1 MCSKKDINF
10 KVFNLISNKNE
21 AKAIAKYISCDC
33 KWKFNSK
40 TCNSNQKW
48 NNKRFQ
54 CDCKNY
60 HKSKKDYN
68 WNLST
73 CTCENRKYLRNIA
86 DNSVIPCDEIVHV
99 MDILLTKMANTIG
112 RSTVSINSD
121 GKKVK
126 YKIDWFILD
135 TVLSVIILLLIITII
150 CYHYAKHRS
159 KQKDFDALA
168 I

>member
-1 MCSKKDINF
+1 MCSKKNINF
-10 KVFNLISNKNE
+10 KVFNLVSNKNE
-21 AKAIAKYISCDC
+21 AKAIAKHISCDF
-33 KWKFNSK
+33 KWKFNST

-54 CDCKNY
+54 CECKNY
-60 HKSKKDYN
+60 RKSKKDYN
-68 WNLST
+68 WNPST
-73 CTCENRKYLRNIA
+73 CTCENRKYLRSIA
-86 DNSVIPCDEIVHV
+86 DNSVIACDEFIHV
-99 MDILLTKMANTIG
+99 MDILLTKIANTIG
-112 RSTVSINSD
+112 RRTVSMNSD

-126 YKIDWFILD
+126 YKIDWFILH

-159 KQKDFDALA
+159 NQKDFDALA

>member
-21 AKAIAKYISCDC
+21 AKAIAKHISWDC
-33 KWKFNSK
+33 KWKFSSK

-48 NNKRFQ
+48 NNNRFQ
-54 CDCKNY
+54 CECKNY

-86 DNSVIPCDEIVHV
+86 DNSVIACDEIIHV

-126 YKIDWFILD
+126 YKVDWFILH

>member
-21 AKAIAKYISCDC
+21 AKAIAKHISCDC

-40 TCNSNQKW
+40 TCNSNRKW

-60 HKSKKDYN
+60 HKSKKHYN

-86 DNSVIPCDEIVHV
+86 DNSVIACDEIIHV

-121 GKKVK
+121 SKKVK
-126 YKIDWFILD
+126 YRIDWFILH
-135 TVLSVIILLLIITII
+135 TVLSVIILLLIITIS